1 MKKKNLLF
9 LLLTMMLAPMTMFG
23 QKVDWAGSG
32 LQNDPYIIK
41 SDSDWETLSTN
52 VKAGNTYSGKYFSL
66 TSNITITQTVGL
78 QATNTSLSKKFEGV
92 FLGNGNTITVN
103 IDTKD
108 KYAAPF
114 GSLSNATIQDLNVI
128 GAINTSNKFA
138 AGVAGF
144 ATGTCFF
151 VNCHVSMDI
160 NSTVNGDGT
169 HGGLLGLVDSAST
182 ANFTNCSFEGRLLGS
197 KTTNCGGF
205 VGYNKGIANFNN
217 CLFNPSEVTFNIV
230 GNSELSSTFSRLDKA
245 GKNYFTNAYYTSP
258 LHKVEKEITRVYTN
272 TDNDDYY
279 YEEVVAADGS
289 TYYYITGDNTW
300 KFFQNDINEHK
311 NVTLTE
317 DLTAHASNGALV
329 IAEDD
334 VVTINLNGH
343 TLSRDLS
350 SGSAIVVSEG
360 ATLTIVDDSDNKA
373 GDIDGNIYIEEGQL
387 ISDMA
392 FNVTVMKS
400 VETWKENKDGQ
411 KTTTGWNTIAS
422 PVGKVTFASVSGLIS
437 DVFKHNIYLYDPE
450 NVRWQEYRNTDPGV
464 TPFSSFEDGRG
475 YLYRTEGTERTTEI
489 EYSGILNTEDVTYTL
504 SYNEG
509 RVIKSFNLIG
519 NPFSHDIYKGE
530 AFSDE
535 NLADRFYMLD
545 SDGIWT
551 PKSDVDAIPAGTA
564 ILVQATAEETLTIKN
579 TANASKRNASND
591 NIAFSVANS
600 DFEDVAFVEFKEGH
614 GLNKIEHR
622 NEAVPMLYVE
632 YNGASFASAN
642 VSSDVKVINL
652 NFKAKTTCKYTLK
665 CTVNGE
671 FSYLHLI
678 DRLTGDDV
686 DILLEGEYS
695 FIGSSQDN
703 ENRFIV
709 RLESNNDPSTS
720 EIEVFAW
727 QNGNDIIV
735 NGEGTL
741 QVFDVMGR
749 MIATANVNGIET
761 VNVKANGVY
770 VLRLNEKTQKIVVR

>member
-1 MKKKNLLF
+1 MKKNNLLF
-9 LLLTMMLAPMTMFG
+9 LLLITIVAPMTMLA
-23 QKVDWAGSG
+23 QNELTGSG
-32 LQNDPYIIK
+32 LQNDPYMIN

-52 VKAGNTYSGKYFSL
+52 VKAGNTYSGEYFSL
-66 TSNITITQTVGL
+66 NTDITITQTVGL
-78 QATNTSLSKKFEGV
+78 QATNTSLSKKFEGI

-108 KYAAPF
+108 KYTAPF
-114 GSLSNATIQDLNVI
+114 GSLSNATIQDIVVEGEI
-128 GAINTSNKFA
+128 KTSNKFA

-144 ATGTCFF
+144 ATGTCYF

-169 HGGLLGLVDSAST
+169 HGGLLGLVDSSST
-182 ANFTNCSFEGRLLGS
+182 ANFTNCSFEGKLLGS

-245 GKNYFTNAYYTSP
+245 GKNYFTNAYYTTP

-387 ISDMA
+387 VSEME
-392 FNVTVMKS
+392 FNATVKKN
-400 VETWKENKDGQ
+400 VETWEEIKDGN
-411 KTTTGWNTIAS
+411 KTFSGWNTIAS
-422 PVGKVTFASVSGLIS
+422 PVGEVTFESVSGLLS
-437 DVFKHNIYLYDPE
+437 DVLKHNIYLYDPE
-450 NVRWQEYRNTDPGV
+450 NHRWQEYRNTDPGV
-464 TPFSSFEDGRG
+464 TPFSSFEKGRG
-475 YLYRTEGTERTTEI
+475 YLYRTEGSEKTAAI
-489 EYSGILNTEDVTYTL
+489 EYSGTLNTADVKYVL
-504 SYNEG
+504 SYTEG
-509 RVIKSFNLIG
+509 NVLKSFNLLG
-519 NPFSHDIYKGE
+519 NPFPHDIYKGV
-530 AFSDE
+530 AFSDD
-535 NLADRFYMLD
+535 NIADKYYVLE
-545 SDGIWT
+545 SDGTWT
-551 PKSDVDAIPAGTA
+551 AKSDIDAIHTGTA
-564 ILVQATAEETLTIKN
+564 FLVQATAEETLTIKN
-579 TANASKRNASND
+579 IADASKRGDNND
-591 NIAFSVANS
+591 NIVFAVANG

-622 NEAVPMLYVE
+622 NEAAPMLYVN
-632 YNGASFASAN
+632 YNGANFASAN
-642 VSSDVKVINL
+642 VNGDVKVINL
-652 NFKAKTTCKYTLK
+652 NFKAKTTGKYTLRSAA
-665 CTVNGE
+665 NGD
-671 FSYLHLI
+671 FRYLHVI
-678 DRLTGDDV
+678 DRLTGKDV
-686 DILLEGEYS
+686 DMLLEGEYTFVAS
-695 FIGSSQDN
+695 KNDSD
-703 ENRFIV
+703 NRFIV
-709 RLESNNDPSTS
+709 RLDYSGNGENFENST
-720 EIEVFAW
+720 FAY
-727 QNGNDIIV
+727 QNRNDIIV
-735 NGEGTL
+735 EGEGEL
-741 QVFDVMGR
+741 QIFDLMGR
-749 MIATANVNGIET
+749 KVSTMRVDGETTITAPSMQ
-761 VNVKANGVY
+761 GVY
-770 VLRLNEKTQKIVVR
+770 IFKLNEKTQKLVIK